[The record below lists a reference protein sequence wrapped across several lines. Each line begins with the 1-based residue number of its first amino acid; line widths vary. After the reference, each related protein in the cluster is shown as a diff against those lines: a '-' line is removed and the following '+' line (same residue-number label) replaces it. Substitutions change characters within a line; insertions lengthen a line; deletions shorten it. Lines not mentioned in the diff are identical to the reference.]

1 MIAVSGIILERVD
14 TTANWQYVNPVLANK
29 EKGFEV
35 DSIGNPVG
43 MKIGDGIHTWDDL
56 SYWFENDAAEYE
68 TVIAKGTPIPFN
80 VVLNTP
86 KRPFISFLIAKY
98 NDSSGL
104 ILTSN
109 GTSGMT
115 YNPNYTTSGK
125 AVLAS
130 IDVFGNDDG
139 AGLFNEDTWVRVI

>member
-1 MIAVSGIILERVD
+1 MITITGNILENRY
-14 TTANWQYVNPVLANK
+14 TTAQWAAITTPLPDRVW
-29 EKGFEV
+29 GHEV
-35 DSIGNPVG
+35 DSSGNPIG
-43 MKIGDGIHTWDDL
+43 SKMGDGIKLWAVL
-56 SYWFENDAAEYE
+56 SYWYASDTAEYE

-80 VVLNTP
+80 IVLNTP
-86 KRPFISFLIAKY
+86 KRPFVSFLIAKF

-115 YNPNYTTSGK
+115 YNPRYTTSGK
-125 AVLAS
+125 TLLAS

-139 AGLFNEDTWVRVI
+139 AGLFNEDTWIRIF